1 MAGNGDMYSL
11 EDEDCSQLF
20 ITQEPKENIADL
32 CDKSFQNM
40 DVDGLFS
47 ANERIMQPC
56 VSMFAKPKSNGD
68 AIYSDISDAE
78 DFKKCSCEA
87 TNL

>member
-32 CDKSFQNM
+32 CDKSFENM
-40 DVDGLFS
+40 DVDDLFG
-47 ANERIMQPC
+47 AN
-56 VSMFAKPKSNGD
+56 
-68 AIYSDISDAE
+68 
-78 DFKKCSCEA
+78 
-87 TNL
+87 